1 MRWIQ
6 KFLGLS
12 LPLKLI
18 VGSIVGA
25 VAGPGLVG
33 VMSEY
38 ASYAYALEI
47 GVRPPLEG
55 IPYLSATAALAS
67 LVIAVLAAFVFI
79 LTRWVISRIGG
90 QVVEIVG
97 ELLSIIDKGID
108 AYQAAGG
115 NLFKKISARESLE
128 SIRNLPLKKVI
139 VLSGGLSAALVGLV
153 NVLPMSLSD
162 TDANAF
168 SIVIALYVTVAIFT
182 IWSRSFAFFVAGAAV
197 VAFYVVSLGALFDT
211 EKHREFLRLIG
222 YGGEIPI
229 QVEFGP
235 NESVV
240 DLSLSIRTTT
250 ALLGRPTGLE
260 GVVEIPLSRVKSIS
274 YLPMNQGTANN
285 AMHSTP
291 KDGASDG

>member
-6 KFLGLS
+6 RFLGLS

-18 VGSIVGA
+18 VGSVVGA
-25 VAGPGLVG
+25 VAGPGVVG

-67 LVIAVLAAFVFI
+67 LVIAILAAIVFV
-79 LTRWVISRIGG
+79 LTRWVISMIGG
-90 QVVEIVG
+90 QVVEIVNNS
-97 ELLSIIDKGID
+97 LSIIDKGINS
-108 AYQAAGG
+108 YREAGG
-115 NLFKKISARESLE
+115 KLFKKISAKESLN

-139 VLSGGLSAALVGLV
+139 ALSGGLSVALIGLF

-162 TDANAF
+162 TDAKAF
-168 SIVIALYVTVAIFT
+168 PIVIALYVTVAIFT

-197 VAFYVVSLGALFDT
+197 VAFYALSLGVLFDT
-211 EKHREFLRLIG
+211 GKHREFLRLIG

-229 QVEFGP
+229 QVDFGP

-240 DLSLSIRTTT
+240 SLSLSIRTMT
-250 ALLGRPTGLE
+250 ALIGTPAGSDHI
-260 GVVEIPLSRVKSIS
+260 VEIPLSRIKSIS
-274 YLPMNQGTANN
+274 YLPMNQDAAND
-285 AMHSTP
+285 ATHSTP
-291 KDGASDG
+291 KIGVSDG

>member
-1 MRWIQ
+1 MNWIHR
-6 KFLGLS
+6 FLGLS

-25 VAGPGLVG
+25 VAGPGVVG

-67 LVIAVLAAFVFI
+67 LIIAVLAAFVFV
-79 LTRWVISRIGG
+79 LTRWVISMIGG

-97 ELLSIIDKGID
+97 NLLSIIDKGLD
-108 AYQAAGG
+108 AYRESGG
-115 NLFKKISARESLE
+115 KLFKKISARESLN
-128 SIRNLPLKKVI
+128 SIRDLPLKKII
-139 VLSGGLSAALVGLV
+139 VLSGGLSAALVALV
-153 NVLPMSLSD
+153 NVLPISLSE
-162 TDANAF
+162 TDAKAL

-182 IWSRSFAFFVAGAAV
+182 IWSRSFAFFIAGVAV
-197 VAFYVVSLGALFDT
+197 VAFYALSLGTLFDA
-211 EKHREFLRLIG
+211 EKHRTFLRLIG

-229 QVEFGP
+229 EVEFGP
-235 NESVV
+235 SETPLE
-240 DLSLSIRTTT
+240 LSLSIRTTT
-250 ALLGRPTGLE
+250 ALLGRPAGKD
-260 GVVEIPLSRVKSIS
+260 GIVEIPLSRVKRIS
-274 YLPMNQGTANN
+274 YLPINQGAANN

-291 KDGASDG
+291 KSGASDG